1 MNGNKPVQ
9 SLIGNNT
16 MKVKELIEK
25 LQTFD
30 PDLEIDFEFE
40 EYSADGG
47 TWLLEPGVLMKFTY
61 DKENRDALIF
71 NFVSVGQY

>member
-1 MNGNKPVQ
+1 
-9 SLIGNNT
+9 

-30 PDLEIDFEFE
+30 PELEIDFEFE

-47 TWLLEPGVLMKFTY
+47 TWLLEPGVLFKFIY
-61 DKENRDALIF
+61 DKENREALIF

>member
-1 MNGNKPVQ
+1 MNKPVQ
-9 SLIGNNT
+9 SLIGDNT

-30 PDLEIDFEFE
+30 PELEIDFEFE

>member
-1 MNGNKPVQ
+1 
-9 SLIGNNT
+9 
-16 MKVKELIEK
+16 MKVKELIDK

-30 PDLEIDFEFE
+30 PELEIDFEFE

-47 TWLLEPGVLMKFTY
+47 TWLLEPGALFKFIY
-61 DKENRDALIF
+61 DKENREALIF